1 MLSQFLNGIPM
12 APSIPA
18 VSVDVPKTLS
28 KAHDRLAATY
38 SRIMAARDEL
48 LAACAPYET
57 PGTSPAPAEAEAM
70 AELAER
76 GAELLNDVAA
86 YCQALA
92 AYRRECAK
100 LNEADER
107 AASNAFQAAYNEVC
121 ERMGYQVPYMLAFG
135 TTPGLHKL
143 YVASLKRNAT
153 WDYEAANQYDD
164 RAGTAKHHAAW
175 LRERAKQLRLEAK
188 RGRGEPVPPPA
199 AVREPRKATYA
210 S

>member
-1 MLSQFLNGIPM
+1 MLSSYFNVIPCT
-12 APSIPA
+12 PDVPA
-18 VSVDVPKTLS
+18 VNVEVPRTLT
-28 KAHDRLAATY
+28 KARDRLAARY

-57 PGTSPAPAEAEAM
+57 PRTSPAPAEAEAM

-76 GAELLNDVAA
+76 GAELLDDVAA

-164 RAGTAKHHAAW
+164 RAGTAKHHATW
-175 LRERAKQLRLEAK
+175 LRGRAKTLRLERVQK
-188 RGRGEPVPPPA
+188 PRFTPVF
-199 AVREPRKATYA
+199 
-210 S
+210 